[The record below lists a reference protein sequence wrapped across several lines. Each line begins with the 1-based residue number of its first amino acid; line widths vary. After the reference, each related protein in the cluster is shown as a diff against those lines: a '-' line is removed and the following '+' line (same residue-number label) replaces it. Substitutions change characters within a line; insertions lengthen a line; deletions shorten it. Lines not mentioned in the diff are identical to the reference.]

1 MIMFGLVVS
10 LSFAYT
16 SGSMYWLFET
26 PISILSVLFI
36 MILSIASASFL
47 VSSLISSLVFN
58 AVNFGFVCIFILLER
73 FSSSLDLE
81 NDKAALGYL
90 SAMGEGVSTEPP
102 IFDLLAWS
110 TSIADML
117 RSVVIASPAIL
128 ASNLLLT
135 GGYLPSAFVLRVVSI
150 IDPK

>member
-1 MIMFGLVVS
+1 
-10 LSFAYT
+10 
-16 SGSMYWLFET
+16 
-26 PISILSVLFI
+26 

-47 VSSLISSLVFN
+47 VSSLISSLVFS
-58 AVNFGFVCIFILLER
+58 AVNFGFVCIFILLDR
-73 FSSSLDLE
+73 FSSSFDLE